1 MRRFAFLTLLL
12 QLLLAPAVPALAQ
25 DEFADDL
32 FDDYVDAG
40 EVNPVPDP
48 FYKVNHAVYTFN
60 DRLYFWVMKPVART
74 YGSVVPGDLR
84 TGVHN
89 MFVNLLFPVRFV
101 NLVCQGKIGNA
112 GTELA
117 VFAVNS
123 TSGVLGFGRP
133 AQQAFGLE
141 IHKED
146 LGQTLGSYSIK
157 EGCYL
162 VLPFLGPSTLR
173 DLVGIVGDS
182 FLSPI
187 NYVTPRTAFAGL
199 RAFDAVNKTSLLRVG
214 DYETLKQAAVDPYVA
229 IKDGYIQL
237 RRKRIQ
243 D

>member
-1 MRRFAFLTLLL
+1 MKQFVFLAL
-12 QLLLAPAVPALAQ
+12 LLLALAVPAAAQ
-25 DEFADDL
+25 DDEFADDL
-32 FDDYVDAG
+32 FEDYAVAAG
-40 EVNPVPDP
+40 EEDLVPDP
-48 FYKVNHAVYTFN
+48 LYRVNHAVYTFN
-60 DRLYFWVMKPVART
+60 DKLYFWVMKPVART
-74 YGSVVPGDLR
+74 YGRVVPGVIR

-89 MFVNLLFPVRFV
+89 MFVNILFPVRFV

-112 GTELA
+112 GTELG

-133 AQQAFGLE
+133 AQQALGLK
-141 IHKED
+141 IYKED
-146 LGQTLGSYSIK
+146 LGQTLGTYSIK

-162 VLPFLGPSTLR
+162 VVPFLGPSTLR
-173 DLVGIVGDS
+173 DLVGAIGDG
-182 FLSPI
+182 FLYPI
-187 NYVTPRTAFAGL
+187 NYVTPRAASMGL
-199 RAFDAVNKTSLLRVG
+199 RAVDAVNTTSLLRVG